1 MNMCM
6 IHNYNIYY
14 VVLKT
19 LQKWLL
25 INKKD
30 TDDVSEELQVIH
42 TYDLNIFIT
51 RIVIKSKTIILKS
64 ILIAINY

>member
-1 MNMCM
+1 MCM